1 MTIKENFETNDNRN
15 AILECKLDGRNAG
28 AAGKALLMQ
37 VKTRVQILRVHIR
50 SQVGTIS
57 TCDPR
62 VQEMRQNYSG
72 MPAEPRCELW
82 IH

>member
-1 MTIKENFETNDNRN
+1 MTIKEHFETNDNRN
-15 AILECKLDGRNAG
+15 ATLECKLDGRNAG

-50 SQVGTIS
+50 RQVGTIS

-62 VQEMRQNYSG
+62 VQG
-72 MPAEPRCELW
+72 MSQDGELW

>member
-15 AILECKLDGRNAG
+15 ATLECKLDGRNAG

-37 VKTRVQILRVHIR
+37 AKTRVQILRVHIR

-57 TCDPR
+57 TRGPR

-72 MPAEPRCELW
+72 MPAEPRW
-82 IH
+82 